1 MAVTILAF
9 LKPIFISITEG
20 DNSLR
25 RPSSLVLDKGQS
37 CGPVLESFEIPPNL
51 TLENF
56 ESGQAEAVGSL
67 CRIFCAKRTGE
78 EILPVYLARFYAALQ
93 YGLSGGMVIIV
104 LHFNMFSYY
113 EMAFTLQLP
122 CYINLWKHKNILK

>member
-1 MAVTILAF
+1 MKTMQFFLYFCVTE
-9 LKPIFISITEG
+9 S

-25 RPSSLVLDKGQS
+25 RPSSLVLDRQS
-37 CGPVLESFEIPPNL
+37 SGPVLESFEIPSNL

-93 YGLSGGMVIIV
+93 YGLSGGMVII
-104 LHFNMFSYY
+104 
-113 EMAFTLQLP
+113 
-122 CYINLWKHKNILK
+122 I